1 MGLLKSCLAVMNIK
15 RNYKMKEK
23 ILHLSPML
31 NLKLG
36 KMNLLTVSNKRDS
49 NFSMLIYENRNLVKK
64 KKLFWKIK
72 HYACFRGNGNRM

>member
-1 MGLLKSCLAVMNIK
+1 MFMWSEALAQEKTKNEKKFTVKRKMGLLKSCLAVMNIK

-36 KMNLLTVSNKRDS
+36 KMNASNS
-49 NFSMLIYENRNLVKK
+49 E
-64 KKLFWKIK
+64 
-72 HYACFRGNGNRM
+72 